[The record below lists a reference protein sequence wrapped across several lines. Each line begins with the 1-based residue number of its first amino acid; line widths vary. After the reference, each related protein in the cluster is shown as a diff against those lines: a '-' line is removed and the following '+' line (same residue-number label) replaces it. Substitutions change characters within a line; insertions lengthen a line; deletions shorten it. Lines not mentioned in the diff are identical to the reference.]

1 MSYLVNMLNEFLGAV
16 GLNIETFII
25 LIIIC
30 VSVIAMA
37 VDYRLSLIT
46 LLFLTVV
53 AIIFLTLVGYA
64 VNLLLVLMGLAIV
77 LMAMAIFV
85 SRNQERVIA

>member
-1 MSYLVNMLNEFLGAV
+1 MLNEFLGAV